1 MSLSLREL
9 RVAWAVLVLVSLEA
23 FLPDFPGRWLVG
35 LWIGLLIVGAVTLAM
50 PRPASRALSAVGAM
64 LDSTRARIALVVLT
78 GVLGLIA
85 LVFSPSAM
93 VFAATVLSTL
103 CLGLGQLGTTA
114 PERFVAHA
122 ASLSGAIVVV
132 LFPLELILRNPR
144 VAREFGL
151 PTEIARQAAAYDDLW
166 KHNVFHFRSRHERVA
181 PQPGRRRIL
190 ALGDSF
196 TWGLYIRDSDST
208 WPAMLERDLSGPG
221 GHPVEVINAA
231 QRGWTTAN
239 EAELLTRLG
248 WQFDPDLVL
257 VQYFVNDAYPS
268 GPDFRFD
275 EPARTYLVP
284 EPFWKGYVRS
294 SSVSALVSL
303 GVNGVLYGLLNKS
316 SETSTMYLPESAGY
330 AQFRQALRQM
340 GDQARARN
348 TPLVFV
354 LFPVLVPGDWSATS
368 YPLQPLYERVA
379 ADARSAGLRVLDLT
393 SAFAAQ
399 GGDWK
404 RWWAVPY
411 DSHPSSAAHAVAA
424 RAIREYLDHEGLLS
438 TQD

>member
-1 MSLSLREL
+1 M
-9 RVAWAVLVLVSLEA
+9 
-23 FLPDFPGRWLVG
+23 
-35 LWIGLLIVGAVTLAM
+35 
-50 PRPASRALSAVGAM
+50 
-64 LDSTRARIALVVLT
+64 
-78 GVLGLIA
+78 
-85 LVFSPSAM
+85 
-93 VFAATVLSTL
+93 
-103 CLGLGQLGTTA
+103 
-114 PERFVAHA
+114 
-122 ASLSGAIVVV
+122 
-132 LFPLELILRNPR
+132 
-144 VAREFGL
+144 
-151 PTEIARQAAAYDDLW
+151 
-166 KHNVFHFRSRHERVA
+166 
-181 PQPGRRRIL
+181 
-190 ALGDSF
+190 
-196 TWGLYIRDSDST
+196 
-208 WPAMLERDLSGPG
+208 
-221 GHPVEVINAA
+221 
-231 QRGWTTAN
+231 
-239 EAELLTRLG
+239 
-248 WQFDPDLVL
+248 
-257 VQYFVNDAYPS
+257 
-268 GPDFRFD
+268 
-275 EPARTYLVP
+275 
-284 EPFWKGYVRS
+284 
-294 SSVSALVSL
+294 
-303 GVNGVLYGLLNKS
+303 LYGLLNKS